1 MKEYFVIDLKS
12 NMEFISFFMVK
23 SIDVRVGTNK
33 KQYLDMNLAD
43 STGEV
48 NAKKW
53 DLAEAELPALSA
65 IKEGDIVKVK
75 AQVSEWNNQ
84 TQLRVL
90 KVRKSNET
98 DNLNMEDFIKA
109 APEDSE
115 DMYAYIL
122 ARAEEIQ
129 DEDFRKLTTHLLEKN
144 KDRLMYYPAAAKNH
158 HAEYGGLLW
167 HLKRMLMS
175 GIVLSDIYSFLS
187 KDLVVTGVIIH
198 DIEKLNEIDANENG
212 VSTGYSM
219 KGQLL
224 GHITQGVT
232 LVDEICKE
240 LGISEEKAIVL
251 EHMVL
256 AHHYE
261 PDFGSPKKPMFPEAE
276 LLHYLDIMDARMY
289 DMEEAISN
297 LAPGAFSERMR
308 TLDNRRI
315 YRPSFMPFYPE
326 RDSEEE

>member
-1 MKEYFVIDLKS
+1 MKEYFVNELKS
-12 NMEFISFFMVK
+12 NMEFISFFLVK

-33 KQYLDMNLAD
+33 KQYLDMNLSD

-65 IKEGDIVKVK
+65 IKEGDIVKIK

-90 KVRKSNET
+90 KVRKANET
-98 DNLNMEDFIKA
+98 DNIEMEDYIKA
-109 APEDSE
+109 APEASE
-115 DMYAYIL
+115 DMYKYIYD
-122 ARAEEIQ
+122 RACEIE

-144 KDRLMYYPAAAKNH
+144 KERLMYYPAAAKNH

-167 HLKRMLMS
+167 HIKRMLMS
-175 GIVLSDIYSFLS
+175 GIALSEIYDYLS

-212 VSTGYSM
+212 ISTGYSV

-232 LVDEICKE
+232 LIDEICKE
-240 LGISEEKAIVL
+240 LNIPEEKSLVL

-256 AHHYE
+256 SHHYE

-289 DMEEAISN
+289 DMEEAVSN

-308 TLDNRRI
+308 TLDNRRV
-315 YRPSFMPFYPE
+315 YRPSFMPYYP
-326 RDSEEE
+326 SKEEEE

>member
-1 MKEYFVIDLKS
+1 MKEKFVNELKS

-23 SIDVRVGTNK
+23 SIEVRVGTNK

-43 STGEV
+43 KTGEV

-65 IKEGDIVKVK
+65 IREGDIVKIK

-98 DNLNMEDFIKA
+98 DDLNMEDFIKS
-109 APEDSE
+109 APEDPE
-115 DMYAYIL
+115 DMYAYIKGC
-122 ARAEEIQ
+122 AEALS
-129 DEDFRKLTTHLLEKN
+129 DDDFKKLTLHLLDIN

-175 GIVLSDIYSFLS
+175 GIAFSEIYDFVS

-212 VSTGYSM
+212 ISTGYSM

-232 LVDEICKE
+232 LVDEVCKE
-240 LGISEEKAIVL
+240 LGIPEEKAIVL

-256 AHHYE
+256 SHHYE
-261 PDFGSPKKPMFPEAE
+261 PDFGSPKKPMLPEAE

-297 LAPGAFSERMR
+297 LAPGAFSERVR
-308 TLDNRRI
+308 TLDGRKI
-315 YRPSFMPFYPE
+315 YRPSFMPYYPE
-326 RDSEEE
+326 RDSEE

>member
-115 DMYAYIL
+115 DMYAYIF

-158 HAEYGGLLW
+158 HSEYGGLLW

-175 GIVLSDIYSFLS
+175 GIVLSDIYGFLS

-256 AHHYE
+256 SHHYE

-326 RDSEEE
+326 RESEEE

>member
-1 MKEYFVIDLKS
+1 MKEYFVRDLKS
-12 NMEFISFFMVK
+12 NQEFISFFMVK
-23 SIDVRVGTNK
+23 SIEVRVGTNK
-33 KQYLDMNLAD
+33 KQYLDMNLSDA
-43 STGEV
+43 TGEV

-75 AQVSEWNNQ
+75 AQVSEWNGQ

-98 DNLNMEDFIKA
+98 DNLEMEDFIKA
-109 APEDSE
+109 APEASE
-115 DMYAYIL
+115 DMYAYIM
-122 ARAEEIQ
+122 ARAEEIA
-129 DEDFRKLTTHLLEKN
+129 DDDFRKLATYLLEKN
-144 KDRLMYYPAAAKNH
+144 KARLMYYPAAAKNH

-167 HLKRMLMS
+167 HVKRMLMS
-175 GIVLSDIYSFLS
+175 GIALSEIYDFLS
-187 KDLVVTGVIIH
+187 KDLIVTGVIIH
-198 DIEKLNEIDANENG
+198 DIEKLTEIEANENG
-212 VSTGYSM
+212 VSTGYSV

-232 LVDEICKE
+232 LIDEVCKE
-240 LGISEEKAIVL
+240 LGIPDEKAMIL

-256 AHHYE
+256 SHHYE
-261 PDFGSPKKPMFPEAE
+261 PDFGSPRRPMFPEAE

-297 LAPGAFSERMR
+297 LAPGAFSERVR
-308 TLDNRRI
+308 TLDGRKI
-315 YRPSFMPFYPE
+315 YRPSFMPYYPE
-326 RDSEEE
+326 REPEEE

>member
-1 MKEYFVIDLKS
+1 MKEYFVLDLKS

-115 DMYAYIL
+115 DMYAYIF

-144 KDRLMYYPAAAKNH
+144 KDRLMYYPAATKNH

-175 GIVLSDIYSFLS
+175 GIALSDIYGFLNR
-187 KDLVVTGVIIH
+187 DLVVTGVIIH

-240 LGISEEKAIVL
+240 LGVSEEKAIVL

-256 AHHYE
+256 SHHYE

-326 RDSEEE
+326 REPDA

>member
-1 MKEYFVIDLKS
+1 MKEYFVLDLKS

-115 DMYAYIL
+115 DMYAYIF

-144 KDRLMYYPAAAKNH
+144 KDRLMYYPAATKNH

-175 GIVLSDIYSFLS
+175 GIALSDIYGFLNR
-187 KDLVVTGVIIH
+187 DLVVTGVIIH

-240 LGISEEKAIVL
+240 LGVSEEKAIVL

-256 AHHYE
+256 SHHYE

-326 RDSEEE
+326 RESEEE

>member
-1 MKEYFVIDLKS
+1 MKEYFVRDLKS
-12 NMEFISFFMVK
+12 GQEFISFFMVK
-23 SIDVRVGTNK
+23 SIEVRVGTNK

-43 STGEV
+43 ATGEV

-53 DLAEAELPALSA
+53 DLAEAELPTLSI
-65 IKEGDIVKVK
+65 IKEGDIVKIK

-90 KVRKSNET
+90 KVRKANET
-98 DNLNMEDFIKA
+98 DALEMEDFIKA

-115 DMYAYIL
+115 SMYEFIKSC
-122 ARAEEIQ
+122 AEEME
-129 DEDFRKLTTHLLEKN
+129 DEDFKKLTLHLLERN
-144 KDRLMYYPAAAKNH
+144 KTRLMYYPAAAKNH

-175 GIVLSDIYSFLS
+175 GIALSEIYDYLN
-187 KDLVVTGVIIH
+187 KDLVITGVIIH
-198 DIEKLNEIDANENG
+198 DMEKLNEIDANENG
-212 VSTGYSM
+212 ISSGYSM

-232 LVDEICKE
+232 LIDEVCKE

-256 AHHYE
+256 SHHYE
-261 PDFGSPKKPMFPEAE
+261 PDFGSPKRPMFPEAE

-308 TLDNRRI
+308 TLDNRRV
-315 YRPSFMPFYPE
+315 YRPTFMPYYPE
-326 RDSEEE
+326 RSEEEN

>member
-1 MKEYFVIDLKS
+1 MKEYFVNELKS

-23 SIDVRVGTNK
+23 SIEVRVGTNK

-65 IKEGDIVKVK
+65 IKEGDIVKIK

-90 KVRKSNET
+90 KVRKSSET
-98 DNLNMEDFIKA
+98 DALEMEDFIKA
-109 APEDSE
+109 APEDS
-115 DMYAYIL
+115 DFMFDYIRS
-122 ARAEEIQ
+122 RAEEME
-129 DEDFRKLTTHLLEKN
+129 DEDFRKLTLRLLDDNKEK
-144 KDRLMYYPAAAKNH
+144 LMYYPAAAKNH
-158 HAEYGGLLW
+158 HSEYGGLLW

-175 GIVLSDIYSFLS
+175 GIALSDIYDFLN
-187 KDLVVTGVIIH
+187 KDLVITGVIIH
-198 DIEKLNEIDANENG
+198 DMEKLTEIEANENG
-212 VSTGYSM
+212 VSSGYSM

-232 LVDEICKE
+232 LIDEICKE
-240 LGISEEKAIVL
+240 LGISEEKAVVL

-256 AHHYE
+256 SHHYE
-261 PDFGSPKKPMFPEAE
+261 PDFGSPKRPMFPEAE

-289 DMEEAISN
+289 DMEEAVSN
-297 LAPGAFSERMR
+297 LAPGAFSERIR
-308 TLDNRRI
+308 TLDNRRV
-315 YRPSFMPFYPE
+315 YRPSFMPYYPE
-326 RDSEEE
+326 REE

>member
-109 APEDSE
+109 APEDSA
-115 DMYAYIL
+115 DMYAYIF
-122 ARAEEIQ
+122 ARAEEIK
-129 DEDFRKLTTHLLEKN
+129 DEDFKRLTTHLLEKN
-144 KDRLMYYPAAAKNH
+144 KDRLMYYPAATKNH

-175 GIVLSDIYSFLS
+175 GIALSDIYGFLNR
-187 KDLVVTGVIIH
+187 DLVVTGVIIH

-232 LVDEICKE
+232 LVDEICKK

-256 AHHYE
+256 SHHYE

-326 RDSEEE
+326 RESEEE